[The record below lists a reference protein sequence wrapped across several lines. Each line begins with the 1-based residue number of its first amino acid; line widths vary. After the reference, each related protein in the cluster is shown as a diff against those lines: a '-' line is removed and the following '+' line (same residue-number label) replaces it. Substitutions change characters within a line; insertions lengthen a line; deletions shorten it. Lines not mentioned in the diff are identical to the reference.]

1 MTLFKKLQ
9 SLIDK
14 QQPVEN
20 LHPGKIADLP
30 DPLRQIM
37 VHITRLGKV
46 TAMQLAQELSQ
57 SETAVANLLK
67 QLVNLG
73 YLERHEQQEQTFFE
87 PAFGR
92 RRARQVPDGIW
103 SALNREIQG

>member
-9 SLIDK
+9 ALIDK

-20 LHPGKIADLP
+20 LHPGMLSELP

-37 VHITRLGKV
+37 LHITRLGQV
-46 TAMQLAQELSQ
+46 TSLQLAQELSQ
-57 SETAVANLLK
+57 SETAVINTLK
-67 QLVNLG
+67 QLVALG
-73 YLERHEQQEQTFFE
+73 YLERYEQQEQTYFE

-92 RRARQVPDGIW
+92 RRARQVPSGIW
-103 SALNREIQG
+103 SALNQEIQG